1 MRTIMKKFTPVLALL
16 ASVLC
21 LSAVGA
27 DLTVDSGETET
38 ISGTATYGQ
47 ILVNGTL
54 NVADGANITVTRL
67 MCGTN
72 ATGTAV
78 FNLGKNAKLT
88 VKGEDSNG
96 LDCCFGYDT
105 PCTAT
110 LDEGSLI
117 TTKYAEVAYLG
128 TGAATVTLNNAT
140 ITASKY
146 FFLCRSS
153 TDSSID
159 PKVWT
164 AQVCLTG
171 ENACLTAF
179 SFTRNQRASARILF
193 DGGYAKSN
201 GETTANWFNSNQNY
215 AGATLA
221 CEGLNGNPVILEVSS
236 GVATLFG
243 CVNGPNAKV
252 GVQGDCDLVIRGT
265 FNGNLASASYMDG
278 QFFTY
283 TGKTIVQ
290 SAGLKM
296 NKANELPADTDLEI
310 ASGAA
315 VDLKGFPQTVASVTA
330 EGTLKNTGASA
341 SLFLTSDT
349 KASVISGLTDGL
361 IGVVKEG
368 SANLTVVTADGQ
380 AIDNLHVRKGEVKV
394 CGRDRVGHRFYRF
407 TPTARYGSNGE
418 TSVQYDELYLYDEN
432 GTDITGDR
440 SGFTSGVKDDGGT
453 TQPKLALDGDV
464 KTKFYCYKV
473 DLAWIA
479 LEFAEARKLSA
490 YTFATG
496 DDYGPI
502 HKYKGN
508 PDKKEPSTYDPT
520 TCRDVSAW
528 RLDCSDDGVTWW
540 TLDEVTGF
548 VPEDTRMYTYPKFE
562 IGMSSAVTAFGTV
575 MIDEGATLTLDGTTA
590 SFASLYRNGTL
601 NGINGAKIVTGVGT
615 STVYGD
621 GAFAGTI
628 DVVGGTLRFG
638 ATGAVGPWFR
648 LSITGNRDA
657 NNSVQLSELA
667 LYDAQGNRVNGN
679 LAFNAKDKA
688 ATSLAAGEMT
698 AIYGTAGGG
707 EAPDKLTDGDLST
720 KGGLYVTTKPNPVT
734 MRLAEAFAS
743 SKVFSYAL
751 ASANDHAERDPAS
764 WTLEASADGTNWTV
778 LDTRV
783 QETVGD
789 VRRSWMAYN
798 GGQPYFTTNLTAG
811 TTAFSPTATVKI
823 GGGATLDLTCAAST
837 AIGDLVVDYATG
849 GTIRRFV
856 PAAAGTLT
864 VTGAPASW
872 RELKL
877 PLAVTDVEGAA
888 NLEGWTVT
896 VNGRAFKGACAF
908 VSDGFL
914 CVRKSGLVIVVQ

>member
-72 ATGTAV
+72 GAGTAV

-88 VKGEDSNG
+88 VKGQDSNG

-110 LDEGSLI
+110 LEEGSLI
-117 TTKYAEVAYLG
+117 TTLYAEVAYLG
-128 TGAATVTLNNAT
+128 TGLATVTLNNAA

-153 TDSSID
+153 TNSSID

-164 AQVCLTG
+164 AQVYLSG

-179 SFTRNQRASARILF
+179 GFTRNQRASARILF

-201 GETTANWFNSNQNY
+201 GSIGNWFSSNQTY
-215 AGATLA
+215 SGATLA
-221 CEGLNGNPVILEVSS
+221 CEGLNGNPVILEASI
-236 GVATLFG
+236 GVTALFG
-243 CVNGPNAKV
+243 CANSSNAKV
-252 GVQGDCDLVIRGT
+252 GVQGDCDLVVCGT
-265 FNGNLASASYMDG
+265 FDGNLASASYMDG

-296 NKANELPADTDLEI
+296 NKANVLPADTDLEI

-361 IGVVKEG
+361 VGVVKEG
-368 SANLTVVTADGQ
+368 AANLTVVTADGQ
-380 AIDNLHVRKGEVKV
+380 SIDNLHVRKGGVKV

-407 TPTARYGSNGE
+407 TPTARYGSSG

-453 TQPKLALDGDV
+453 IQPKLALDGDV
-464 KTKFYCYKV
+464 KTKFYCGNV
-473 DLAWIA
+473 ADAWLA
-479 LEFAEARKLSA
+479 LEFAEARRLSA

-502 HKYKGN
+502 HKYWGN
-508 PDKKEPSTYDPT
+508 PAKTEPSNYDPK

-575 MIDEGATLTLDGTTA
+575 VIDDGATLTLDGTTA
-590 SFASLYRNGTL
+590 SFVSLYRNGTL
-601 NGINGAKIVTGVGT
+601 NGINGAKIVTGAGT

-638 ATGAVGPWFR
+638 DTGAVGPWFR
-648 LSITGNRDA
+648 LSITGNRTNA

-679 LAFNAKDKA
+679 LAFNAKDKS

-698 AIYGTAGGG
+698 AIYGSKGGG

-720 KGGLYVTTKPNPVT
+720 KGGLYTNAKPNPIT
-734 MRLAEAFAS
+734 MRLAESFAS

-764 WTLEASADGTNWTV
+764 WILEASADGTNWTV

-789 VRRSWMAYN
+789 IRKSWLAYN
-798 GGQPYFTTNLTAG
+798 GGQSYCTTNLTAG

-837 AIGDLVVDYATG
+837 VIGDLVVNYATG

-864 VTGAPASW
+864 ITGAPASW

-877 PLAVTDVEGAA
+877 PLAVTDVESEA
-888 NLEGWTVT
+888 NLEDWAVSA
-896 VNGRAFKGACAF
+896 NGRTLKGASAF

-914 CVRKSGLVIVVQ
+914 CVRKSGLVLVVQ